1 MNEQDKAIR
10 LEEITDPNRVA
21 VYCSK
26 HQYFGPSKINPD
38 SKPKLG
44 CSRCWFVFYLNDMI
58 AVPPSE
64 RAKRLDE
71 LDEVLHKLAEQV
83 EKGHGDQ
90 FNVFRHPEITY
101 GDE

>member
-1 MNEQDKAIR
+1 
-10 LEEITDPNRVA
+10 
-21 VYCSK
+21 
-26 HQYFGPSKINPD
+26 
-38 SKPKLG
+38 
-44 CSRCWFVFYLNDMI
+44 MI